1 MERVLVTSARSKL
14 TTRSRAAAYL
24 HPAADAV
31 SVDLLSLGA
40 ARRWKEA
47 FYDEWRSTEEAS
59 KSPLCASNNNNSNST
74 KTVRL
79 HWAPGSRDLAPL
91 LAQGP
96 QRSVQRTTTTTT
108 FPAPTTADCST
119 VHDDRSCSALHEG
132 IRANEATR
140 SSSSSSPSSVFIV
153 ADWRSS
159 TYESIAMS
167 EADDEEASLLL
178 GWEARPTSSSPS
190 RVQWLRTPSPTQY
203 HHAARRRS
211 SSCYHDSTGPEDAL
225 SPIRHQSVDCLSAAF
240 GLKSFVSCCGA
251 GRGFEA
257 AMSAAARTLKPKGRL
272 LLLDFD
278 RNWEQA
284 LGGAVRS
291 IGKAAASTNPTSLS
305 SLFAPHVTPRSTSPE
320 VQYVY
325 MRQPSL
331 LSSTLMSYAYYTPS
345 RVAFPS
351 IGFAVGRYR
360 GDPVAEDRSVEALVQ
375 VLESC
380 GYRDVTV
387 EALSGGAAKMVS
399 AVKGDAICVP
409 LQRREN
415 LCWWREDPSWTA
427 SDLDMV
433 PGLAARYY

>member
-1 MERVLVTSARSKL
+1 
-14 TTRSRAAAYL
+14 
-24 HPAADAV
+24 
-31 SVDLLSLGA
+31 
-40 ARRWKEA
+40 
-47 FYDEWRSTEEAS
+47 
-59 KSPLCASNNNNSNST
+59 
-74 KTVRL
+74 
-79 HWAPGSRDLAPL
+79 
-91 LAQGP
+91 
-96 QRSVQRTTTTTT
+96 
-108 FPAPTTADCST
+108 
-119 VHDDRSCSALHEG
+119 
-132 IRANEATR
+132 
-140 SSSSSSPSSVFIV
+140 
-153 ADWRSS
+153 
-159 TYESIAMS
+159 
-167 EADDEEASLLL
+167 
-178 GWEARPTSSSPS
+178 
-190 RVQWLRTPSPTQY
+190 
-203 HHAARRRS
+203 
-211 SSCYHDSTGPEDAL
+211 
-225 SPIRHQSVDCLSAAF
+225 
-240 GLKSFVSCCGA
+240 
-251 GRGFEA
+251 
-257 AMSAAARTLKPKGRL
+257 MSAAARTLKPKGRL

-284 LGGAVRS
+284 LGAAIRS
-291 IGKAAASTNPTSLS
+291 IGKPAASTNPTSLS
-305 SLFAPHVTPRSTSPE
+305 SLFAPHVTPPSTSPE

-380 GYRDVTV
+380 GFRDVTV